1 MPATLSST
9 QHLAPADRTEDAL
22 EALSKLTRRATFEP
36 ASAPSTSA
44 RLFAG
49 PRKTEPSA
57 DPGVRLVDLDKP
69 LGRVTPLSKRLR
81 RGLIRFSTAVLIGVA
96 GTLVWQSYG
105 DTAQRM
111 MAREIPQLG
120 WLISVPASNSPPTPH
135 SLDPQY
141 PKAVA

>member
-36 ASAPSTSA
+36 ASAPATSA

-57 DPGVRLVDLDKP
+57 DPGVRLVDLDKR

-81 RGLIRFSTAVLIGVA
+81 RGLIRFSAAVLIGVA

-111 MAREIPQLG
+111 IAREIPQLG
-120 WLISVPASNSPPTPH
+120 WLISVPASRQAGV
-135 SLDPQY
+135 DR
-141 PKAVA
+141 AGAGGI